1 MRGRCRCR
9 RRWRRRLKID
19 GDFCVE
25 MKTVTSQRCRGVR
38 GCPRQSR
45 FRVSEAR
52 GSRLCDKYISALYES
67 DLYNIGWPR
76 TGLTYTSR
84 ANRAQRSSSPF
95 RAQCHSKM
103 HAKPMY
109 FINAYIKY
117 IFIIFLFLYINTF
130 IFIIFFFNFG
140 CSLPPSF
147 RLQAPSSWPPPSPSS
162 WRKTRF
168 SGGVP

>member
-1 MRGRCRCR
+1 
-9 RRWRRRLKID
+9 
-19 GDFCVE
+19 

-45 FRVSEAR
+45 FRVSEAC

-109 FINAYIKY
+109 SINAYIKY
-117 IFIIFLFLYINTF
+117 IYHFFISLYQHFYIHSFLFLFFCAVFPLHLAFKHLLHGRRHPRRVGAERFFPTGSPSARN
-130 IFIIFFFNFG
+130 FFFVP
-140 CSLPPSF
+140 LP
-147 RLQAPSSWPPPSPSS
+147 
-162 WRKTRF
+162 
-168 SGGVP
+168 